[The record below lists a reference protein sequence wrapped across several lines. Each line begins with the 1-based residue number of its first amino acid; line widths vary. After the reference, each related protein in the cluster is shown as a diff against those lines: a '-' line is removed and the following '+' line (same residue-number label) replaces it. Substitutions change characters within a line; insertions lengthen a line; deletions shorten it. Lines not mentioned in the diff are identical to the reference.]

1 LKNPLQY
8 QLKNIKIMSSKETIS
23 AEFISQNWYHLFCRR
38 FKDSRGREFTK
49 SDVCRV
55 VILTSFEWFSTPE
68 GSGYWRM
75 IDRIWQRIYDSM
87 E

>member
-1 LKNPLQY
+1 
-8 QLKNIKIMSSKETIS
+8 MSSKETIF

-49 SDVCRV
+49 SDVCRGA
-55 VILTSFEWFSTPE
+55 IISSFDWLDTPE
-68 GSGYWRM
+68 GSEYWIM
-75 IDRIWQRIYDSM
+75 IDRIWRRICDSI